1 MSSWNIHGSL
11 VIFQNNFKTVDKFN
25 RRLSMPHVTYLLCWL
40 FRGDE
45 SHLNTNDVLRR
56 TEFDDASVNKW
67 TSRKWEIHGFFSGK
81 SSYPC
86 QSRFRTNR
94 FRHKHQALTSV
105 CLIISSSFL
114 LGRRQPVSA
123 WSYHLWN
130 HLCVVF
136 VGSST
141 ILDLN

>member
-67 TSRKWEIHGFFSGK
+67 TSRKLGATVLFFLERAVILVNRDFERTGFDINTK
-81 SSYPC
+81 
-86 QSRFRTNR
+86 
-94 FRHKHQALTSV
+94 L
-105 CLIISSSFL
+105 
-114 LGRRQPVSA
+114 
-123 WSYHLWN
+123 
-130 HLCVVF
+130 
-136 VGSST
+136 
-141 ILDLN
+141 